1 MGRAMTRDT
10 GGQHSGKRV
19 CDAGLKESR
28 KAAELIF
35 DSRCCQWGRFSHI
48 SDIGCSS
55 PDLSALRV

>member
-35 DSRCCQWGRFSHI
+35 DEQPGVRRTNVIESAERASREG
-48 SDIGCSS
+48 
-55 PDLSALRV
+55 